1 MVDEMWL
8 LEVRL
13 ASTDL
18 VVKVS
23 SRWEVQPSNEA
34 KEPRCRDWLRGR
46 DSLGRGAVSYRN
58 VLQWK
63 LRVEQAFTG
72 LKRL

>member
-1 MVDEMWL
+1 MWL
-8 LEVRL
+8 LEVRM

-34 KEPRCRDWLRGR
+34 KEPRCRDWLKGR
-46 DSLGRGAVSYRN
+46 DSIYRLEKAVI
-58 VLQWK
+58 
-63 LRVEQAFTG
+63 VEDG
-72 LKRL
+72 